1 MGISAKQNNPRH
13 NEKTSGVSGNSSS
26 ANKTRYQKVG
36 NNSLKKIK
44 FHSKSCEDAS
54 KQERIFHKLDPKNP
68 REAHKVNQRQKAITK
83 GKNTIGYDIYCR
95 TIPKDKRQ
103 KRSMITPSTPDHT
116 LDIPNKKWNGL
127 MRSWRVALHRYDPV
141 DLQESFAAAQEVATA
156 KRQNFPQI
164 TPTGANDKTLTVK
177 EKEIANSGLVDLVQM
192 TPNSNSAGDYNSPS
206 RRLELYSPTTSERND
221 YMEQDHATRQGGIL
235 SELDRWEAARQDNED
250 ELQFSGGDDDSDDD
264 LL

>member
-13 NEKTSGVSGNSSS
+13 TEKTSDVSGNSSS

-36 NNSLKKIK
+36 KNSLKKIK

-127 MRSWRVALHRYDPV
+127 VRSWYVAIHYCV
-141 DLQESFAAAQEVATA
+141 
-156 KRQNFPQI
+156 
-164 TPTGANDKTLTVK
+164 
-177 EKEIANSGLVDLVQM
+177 IANLLYFSFQISSVKLIVLFSFFPRNIFLSTTFHAISGV
-192 TPNSNSAGDYNSPS
+192 S
-206 RRLELYSPTTSERND
+206 RCIATT
-221 YMEQDHATRQGGIL
+221 Q
-235 SELDRWEAARQDNED
+235 
-250 ELQFSGGDDDSDDD
+250 
-264 LL
+264 